1 MIYQAYRPLRGVCVD
16 ALYSLHYFNFQQGY
30 VFPGER
36 HSFWEMVYVDMG
48 GATIGDDGREFPLSP
63 GQCFLH
69 APDAFHTIHANLAP
83 QANLFVI
90 SFSSASS
97 GLSSLCRRALV
108 LNTECRR
115 IIRRILIEAQ
125 AFCGP
130 VLDITNQEMLV
141 PSANAPYGS
150 GQVIALNLELLLI
163 LLLRQELGEDE
174 QTMKRAPITED
185 QDMQSIVAAAEAFM
199 RSHLDGSIHLDDIC
213 KNIGVSRTTLKRL
226 FRQCLSTCVM
236 EHYQS
241 LRLQEACRHLRS
253 GRVNA
258 SQIAYE
264 LGYSSLPAFS
274 RQFKQILGITPREY
288 MLSVNDNPESK
299 RKPREH
305 DLT

>member
-1 MIYQAYRPLRGVCVD
+1 MIYQAYRPEKSVSVEE
-16 ALYSLHYFNFQQGY
+16 LYSLHYFNFEQGY
-30 VFPGER
+30 VFPGEK
-36 HSFWEMVYVDMG
+36 HSFWELVYADMG
-48 GATIGDDGREFPLSP
+48 GATLGDNDSEIPLSP

-83 QANLFVI
+83 QSSLFVI
-90 SFSSASS
+90 SFSSSS
-97 GLSSLCRRALV
+97 EALSSLLGKPLI

-130 VLDITNQEMLV
+130 VLDISNQEMLI
-141 PSANAPYGS
+141 PSSGAPYGS
-150 GQVIALNLELLLI
+150 GQVIQLNLELLLI
-163 LLLRQELGEDE
+163 LLLRQELGEEDAA
-174 QTMKRAPITED
+174 MKRAPITED

-226 FRQCLSTCVM
+226 FRQTLSMSVM

-241 LRLQEACRHLRS
+241 LRLQEACRHLRT
-253 GRVNA
+253 GRVNV

-288 MLSVNDNPESK
+288 ILSVNDNVETK
-299 RKPREH
+299 RKNSG
-305 DLT
+305 T

>member
-1 MIYQAYRPLRGVCVD
+1 MIYQAYRPQKSVSVD
-16 ALYSLHYFNFQQGY
+16 ALYSLHYFNFEQGY
-30 VFPGER
+30 VFPGEK
-36 HSFWEMVYVDMG
+36 HSFWELVYADMG
-48 GATIGDDGREFPLSP
+48 GATLGDNGTEIPLSP
-63 GQCFLH
+63 GQCVLH

-83 QANLFVI
+83 RASLFVI
-90 SFSSASS
+90 SFSIEND
-97 GLSSLCRRALV
+97 ALLPLLGRPLT

-130 VLDITNQEMLV
+130 VLDISNQEMLI
-141 PSANAPYGS
+141 SSSNAPYGS
-150 GQVIALNLELLLI
+150 GQVIQLNLELLLI
-163 LLLRQELGEDE
+163 LLLRQELGEGDAA
-174 QTMKRAPITED
+174 MKRAPITED

-226 FRQCLSTCVM
+226 FRQCLSTSVM

-241 LRLQEACRHLRS
+241 LRLQEACRHLRT
-253 GRVNA
+253 GRVNV

-274 RQFKQILGITPREY
+274 RQFKQLLGITPREY
-288 MLSVNDNPESK
+288 ILSVNDNVESK
-299 RKPREH
+299 RKPSGG
-305 DLT
+305 

>member
-1 MIYQAYRPLRGVCVD
+1 MIYQAYRPEKSVSVEE
-16 ALYSLHYFNFQQGY
+16 LYSLHYFNFEQGY
-30 VFPGER
+30 VFPGEK
-36 HSFWEMVYVDMG
+36 HSFWELVYADMG
-48 GATIGDDGREFPLSP
+48 GATLGDNDSEIPLSP

-83 QANLFVI
+83 QSSLFVI
-90 SFSSASS
+90 SFSSSSEALASLL
-97 GLSSLCRRALV
+97 GKPLI

-130 VLDITNQEMLV
+130 VLDISNQEMLI
-141 PSANAPYGS
+141 PSSGAPYGS
-150 GQVIALNLELLLI
+150 GQVIQLNLELLLI
-163 LLLRQELGEDE
+163 LLLRQELGEEDAA
-174 QTMKRAPITED
+174 MKRAPITED

-226 FRQCLSTCVM
+226 FRQTLSMSVM

-241 LRLQEACRHLRS
+241 LRLQEACRHLRT
-253 GRVNA
+253 GRVNV

-288 MLSVNDNPESK
+288 ILSVNDNVETK
-299 RKPREH
+299 RKNSG
-305 DLT
+305 T

>member
-1 MIYQAYRPLRGVCVD
+1 MIYQAYRPEKSVSVEE
-16 ALYSLHYFNFQQGY
+16 LYSLHYFNFEQGY
-30 VFPGER
+30 VFPGEK
-36 HSFWEMVYVDMG
+36 HSFWELVYADMG
-48 GATIGDDGREFPLSP
+48 GATLGDNDSEIPLSP

-83 QANLFVI
+83 QSSLFVI
-90 SFSSASS
+90 SFSSSSEALASLL
-97 GLSSLCRRALV
+97 GKPLI

-130 VLDITNQEMLV
+130 VLDISNQEMLI
-141 PSANAPYGS
+141 PSSGAPYGS
-150 GQVIALNLELLLI
+150 GQVIQLNLELLLI
-163 LLLRQELGEDE
+163 LLLRQELGEEDAA
-174 QTMKRAPITED
+174 MKRAPITED

-226 FRQCLSTCVM
+226 FRQTLSMSVM

-241 LRLQEACRHLRS
+241 LRLQEACLHLRT
-253 GRVNA
+253 GRVNV

-288 MLSVNDNPESK
+288 ILSVNDNVETK
-299 RKPREH
+299 RKNSG
-305 DLT
+305 T

>member
-1 MIYQAYRPLRGVCVD
+1 MIYQAYRPEKSVSVEE
-16 ALYSLHYFNFQQGY
+16 LYSLHYFNFEQGY
-30 VFPGER
+30 VFPGEK
-36 HSFWEMVYVDMG
+36 HAFWELVYADMG
-48 GATIGDDGREFPLSP
+48 GATLGDNESEIPLSP

-83 QANLFVI
+83 QSSLFVI
-90 SFSSASS
+90 SFSSSS
-97 GLSSLCRRALV
+97 KALSSLLGKPLI

-130 VLDITNQEMLV
+130 VLDISNQEMLI
-141 PSANAPYGS
+141 PSSGAPYGS
-150 GQVIALNLELLLI
+150 GQVIQLNLELLLI
-163 LLLRQELGEDE
+163 LLLRQELGEEDAA
-174 QTMKRAPITED
+174 MKRAPITED

-226 FRQCLSTCVM
+226 FRQTLSTSVM

-241 LRLQEACRHLRS
+241 LRLQEACRHLRT
-253 GRVNA
+253 GRVNV

-288 MLSVNDNPESK
+288 ILSVNDNVESK
-299 RKPREH
+299 RK
-305 DLT
+305 TSGT